1 MTLNLTESCWEEELS
16 QKHLTPLTE
25 SKLTTAIRAIKGQ
38 GRLPSVTLEEF
49 NEIVDEVFF
58 VRLGKIGYILKRNKS
73 GILCLNDEEAKSR
86 GPRKPKEPKVHA

>member
-1 MTLNLTESCWEEELS
+1 MILNLTESGWEEELG
-16 QKHLTPLTE
+16 QKNLTPLTE
-25 SKLTTAIRAIKGQ
+25 SKLTTAIKAIRGQ

-49 NEIVDEVFF
+49 NEIVDEVYF
-58 VRLGKIGYILKRNKS
+58 VRLGEIGYILHRNRS